1 MSLWIVWLIAGLLL
15 IVAEITTFTFY
26 LLWLGIGALV
36 GCVLALIFPDAYVV
50 QILGA
55 SIAAIILTYFTK
67 PFIRNRMEGSKGYTD
82 KFELLVGKRG
92 EVKEAVPLEGLGIVL
107 VGNETWS
114 AEANE
119 FIEQGETIVVTGRNS
134 TVLQVAKLRGD

>member
-15 IVAEITTFTFY
+15 IVAEITTFTFF

-36 GCVLALIFPDAYVV
+36 GSVLALIFPDAYVI

-55 SIAAIILTYFTK
+55 CIAAISLTYFTK
-67 PFIRNRMEGSKGYTD
+67 PFIKKRMQGSKGYTD

-92 EVKEAVPLEGLGIVL
+92 EVKTAVPLEGLGIVL

-119 FIEQGETIVVTGRNS
+119 FIAQGETIVVTGRNS
-134 TVLQVAKLRGD
+134 TVLQVAKLRGE